1 MYGSFVDDW
10 KTPDEYIS
18 RKAVEEMIEDAQIIS
33 DGENC
38 GYCTE
43 DIEISSIP
51 AVNVIPV
58 KRAHWII
65 SETDYGFCE
74 SIGKNYKERKYKCSA
89 CGYETGTQAEKF
101 ICCPICT
108 AMMDGGTP

>member
-1 MYGSFVDDW
+1 MAKYVKVPDNFVIEKQIMDGPNTVGVRKIDLSFL
-10 KTPDEYIS
+10 
-18 RKAVEEMIEDAQIIS
+18 
-33 DGENC
+33 
-38 GYCTE
+38 
-43 DIEISSIP
+43 P
-51 AVNVIPV
+51 AADVIPV

-74 SIGKNYKERKYKCSA
+74 AIGKNYKERKYKCSA

-108 AMMDGGTP
+108 AKMDGGTP